1 MDPIVIG
8 EILSV
13 LLFVGIVASLMLG
26 FPVAFTLGGTSLIFA
41 FIGHS
46 FGAFD
51 YALLR
56 GLPSRFYGT
65 MINEVLVAVPL
76 FVFMGMVLEKS
87 GIAERLLTTMGQ
99 LFGNLRGGLA
109 ISVVIVGALLAA
121 STGVVGA
128 TVVTMGLLSLPAML
142 RAGYD
147 PRLATGV
154 ICASGTLGQI
164 IPPSTVLIF
173 LADILQGANT
183 AAQAAKG
190 NYSPDTVSVGDL
202 FAGSMLPGIGLAL
215 LYMVW
220 VIVKAIIDPK
230 SCPPLGMSED
240 ERKGLG
246 RRIVIALIPPILL
259 IVAVLGSIVAGVAT
273 PTESASVGSLG
284 AIMLTLSKAIS
295 ERLGRHMGT
304 EELERR
310 LFWFWIGF
318 IGLLVALGWTM
329 GAVGLLTA
337 LVAAVAAGLVWCL
350 AVSEL
355 RRDVFTTM
363 FGAARGTTLIS
374 SMVFVI
380 LLGAS
385 IFSLVFRGL
394 GGDHMVERALVDMP
408 GGAYGALAI
417 VMFVMFL
424 LGFFL
429 DTFEII
435 FITVPIAGPVL
446 LKMDIDAV
454 WLGVMIG
461 VNLQT
466 SFLTPP
472 FGFALFYLRGV
483 ASKLVT
489 TAHIY
494 RGIIPF
500 VAIQV
505 LMLFILVAEPRLATW
520 LPDVIYRSDPVLPE
534 GERKADDFAPGAE
547 SESYSA
553 DEEL

>member
-547 SESYSA
+547 SESYSS